1 MNITFTVTN
10 NNPDTIWNKLAQRL
24 GREPTNSE
32 AEQEVKRILRG
43 DVAAIITAKET
54 AQ

>member
-32 AEQEVKRILRG
+32 AEQEVKHILRG
-43 DVAAIITAKET
+43 EAAEINTATET